1 MNSHAIIGYIE
12 QHYSEGSDTVM
23 TLAEIFREEGK
34 LEGQLELQIKNA
46 IQLITKFVAPVPDQ
60 LEERINQQDLAKLD
74 TIIMNIDEWKSLE
87 EIEEILK

>member
-1 MNSHAIIGYIE
+1 
-12 QHYSEGSDTVM
+12 M

-60 LEERINQQDLAKLD
+60 LEERINQQDLATLD